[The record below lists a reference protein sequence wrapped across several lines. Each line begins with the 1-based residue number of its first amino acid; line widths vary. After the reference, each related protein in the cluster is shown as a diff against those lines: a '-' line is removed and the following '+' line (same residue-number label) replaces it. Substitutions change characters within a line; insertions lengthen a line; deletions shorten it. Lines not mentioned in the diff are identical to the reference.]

1 VPRNP
6 AGGAAAPRL
15 EHLERAFASTRDV
28 VARIRAEHLPLPTP
42 CDDWDV
48 RLLVNHTI
56 GGSYWYGQAMLDR
69 VSPPIESDDDFAA
82 GDLLAAYDEGIRRA
96 LQAFGAPGALDDE
109 VDFVGTAMS
118 GRVVLG
124 LACIDTFTHGWDLAV
139 AIGADRDRDPEL
151 AELLLELAGP
161 FLPEQLRGTDRAS
174 LFRPRATAAP
184 ESRAADALAAYLGRS
199 VPPRP

>member
-1 VPRNP
+1 MASGPQ
-6 AGGAAAPRL
+6 L

-28 VARIRAEHLPLPTP
+28 VARIHGEHLVLPTP

-48 RLLVNHTI
+48 RTLVNHTI
-56 GGSYWYGQAMLDR
+56 GGSYWYAETMRDR
-69 VSPPIESDDDFAA
+69 ASPPIEGDDDDYAA

-96 LQAFGAPGALDDE
+96 LYAFSTPGALDDD
-109 VDFVGTAMS
+109 VDFVGNVTP

-139 AIGADRDRDPEL
+139 AVGADRDRDPEL
-151 AELLLELAGP
+151 AELLLELAGRV
-161 FLPEQLRGTDRAS
+161 LPEQFRGTDRAS
-174 LFRPRATAAP
+174 LFRPRAGAAA
-184 ESRAADALAAYLGRS
+184 ESPAADRLAAHLGRV